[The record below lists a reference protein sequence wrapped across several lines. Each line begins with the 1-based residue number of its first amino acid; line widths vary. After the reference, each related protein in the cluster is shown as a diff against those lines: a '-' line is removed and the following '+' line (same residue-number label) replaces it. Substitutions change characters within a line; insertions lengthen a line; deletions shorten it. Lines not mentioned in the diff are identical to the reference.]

1 MILLKPDPGN
11 RPPSCGGWRLLGHLL
26 LVPVELLLLLRALSH
41 LRDDAGHGEGDDGEY
56 DDGDDDDGEGDDH
69 ADDTDQV
76 EVSVTFFVENWTPPQ
91 VRLPLFSLSVY
102 QVSAIKV
109 EVFRSY

>member
-11 RPPSCGGWRLLGHLL
+11 RPPSCGGRRLLGHLL

-41 LRDDAGHGEGDDGEY
+41 LRDDDGHGEGDDHE
-56 DDGDDDDGEGDDH
+56 DDAE
-69 ADDTDQV
+69 QV
-76 EVSVTFFVENWTPPQ
+76 KVSVTFFVENWTPPQ

-109 EVFRSY
+109 EVLRSY

>member
-11 RPPSCGGWRLLGHLL
+11 RPPSCGGRRLLCHLL
-26 LVPVELLLLLRALSH
+26 LVPVELLLLLRALSY
-41 LRDDAGHGEGDDGEY
+41 LVSDGHGEGDDHE
-56 DDGDDDDGEGDDH
+56 DD
-69 ADDTDQV
+69 ADQV

-109 EVFRSY
+109 EVLRSYWAPSLT

>member
-1 MILLKPDPGN
+1 M
-11 RPPSCGGWRLLGHLL
+11 
-26 LVPVELLLLLRALSH
+26 LRKTE
-41 LRDDAGHGEGDDGEY
+41 DAGHGEGDDHE
-56 DDGDDDDGEGDDH
+56 DD
-69 ADDTDQV
+69 ADQV

-109 EVFRSY
+109 EVLRSY